1 MHLLISLLSPL
12 ASAQQIHVA
21 LDEDKAAQVGLDAS
35 ELEADLSSTIS
46 DELKLGDQTVYLQQ
60 MAQAAILSSKGMGA
74 DYASNPQRFVLGGSV
89 GSAVNSSG
97 ARFGKGQDTLPEG
110 GFAFQVT
117 AMAGLNLGA
126 LAKEESFLRRLTV
139 YGNGMYLDTQG
150 DPFSGELVNYGGH
163 LQIKLVK
170 RREEAIAEW
179 GGLDLTT
186 GFEASDYKLS
196 LSHGLPIGEGD
207 LEWDA
212 TGTYTIHS
220 STMSVPVE
228 LSTNIRVA
236 FFGLYGGLAYDVWQ
250 SGNATSTISMTGPVM
265 AKVQGQRTKLGS
277 AEVSMGQAGA
287 VPEIPLPRAFVGT
300 QLNIFVVKVYGHV
313 NLAFDQGFGGHA
325 GVRIAL

>member
-1 MHLLISLLSPL
+1 MHLLISLSF
-12 ASAQQIHVA
+12 AQQINVD
-21 LDEDKAAQVGLDAS
+21 LDEDKAAQAGLDAA
-35 ELEADLSSTIS
+35 ELEADLSGTIS
-46 DELKLGDQTVYLQQ
+46 DELRLGDQTVYLQQ

-74 DYASNPQRFVLGGSV
+74 DYATNPQRFVLGGSV
-89 GSAVNSSG
+89 GTAVNSSG
-97 ARFGKGQDTLPEG
+97 ARFGKGGDSLPEG
-110 GFAFQVT
+110 GFAFQVS

-126 LAKEESFLRRLTV
+126 FAKDESVLRRVLI
-139 YGNGMYLDTQG
+139 YGNGMMLDTQG
-150 DPFSGELVNYGGH
+150 DPFSGELINYGGH
-163 LQIKLVK
+163 VQIKLVK

-196 LSHGLPIGEGD
+196 LSQGLPIGDDD

-220 STMSVPVE
+220 STMSVPIE
-228 LSTNIRVA
+228 LSTNMRVA
-236 FFGLYGGLAYDVWQ
+236 FFTLYGGLAYDIWQ
-250 SGNATSTISMTGPVM
+250 SGTATSTISMTGPVR
-265 AKVQGQRTKLGS
+265 ARVQGQSTKLGT
-277 AEVSMGQAGA
+277 AEVSMGQAGV